1 MHSAIKQLEN
11 FVKFAAKE
19 LSLSKL
25 PKIHFVGKSENS
37 KAAFGHSIGD
47 KIYIRITDRHPGDIM
62 RTIAHEL
69 IHVKQ
74 TQMDKRGEQFRE
86 DEANA
91 IAGRIMRKFNT
102 TYPSV
107 FNQKATPSNIAE
119 TESLMPANVMGS
131 GGPGAGIQTFSPLI
145 NMDQGNKKFNPMK
158 ALYKKKK
165 LRDIVGLKAAIKRDR
180 RADTRKDYNG

>member
-1 MHSAIKQLEN
+1 MQSVIKQLN
-11 FVKFAAKE
+11 DFVKFAAKE
-19 LSLSKL
+19 LGLSKL
-25 PKIHFVGKSENS
+25 PKIHFVGSKENG
-37 KAAFGHSIGD
+37 KNAFGHSIAD
-47 KIYIRITDRHPGDIM
+47 KIYIRITERHPGDIM

-74 TQMDKRGEQFRE
+74 TQMGKHGEQFRE

-107 FNQKATPSNIAE
+107 FKQHATPANLKE
-119 TESLMPANVMGS
+119 TDSAVPANIMGN
-131 GGPGAGIQTFSPLI
+131 GLPGAGIQTFSPLM
-145 NMDQGNKKFNPMK
+145 NLDQGNKKYNPMT

-165 LRDIVGLKAAIKRDR
+165 LRDIVGLKAAFKRDR
-180 RADTRKDYNG
+180 RADTRKDQN

>member
-1 MHSAIKQLEN
+1 MQSVIKQLN
-11 FVKFAAKE
+11 DFVKFAAKE
-19 LSLSKL
+19 ISLSKL

-37 KAAFGHSIGD
+37 KAAFGHSKGD
-47 KIYIRITDRHPGDIM
+47 QIYIRISDRHPGDIM

-74 TQMDKRGEQFRE
+74 TQMGKHGEQFRE

-107 FNQKATPSNIAE
+107 FNQKATPPNIAE
-119 TESLMPANVMGS
+119 TESLMPANQMG
-131 GGPGAGIQTFSPLI
+131 GGPGAGIQTFSPLM
-145 NMDQGNKKFNPMK
+145 NFDQGNKKYNPMK

-165 LRDIVGLKAAIKRDR
+165 LRDIVGLKAAMKRDH
-180 RADTRKDYNG
+180 RAETRKDYNG

>member
-1 MHSAIKQLEN
+1 MQSVVKQLN
-11 FVKFAAKE
+11 DFVKFAAKE
-19 LSLSKL
+19 LGLSKL
-25 PKIHFVGKSENS
+25 PKIHFVGNKENG
-37 KAAFGHSIGD
+37 KNAFGHSIAD
-47 KIYIRITDRHPGDIM
+47 KIYVRITDRHPGDIM

-74 TQMDKRGEQFRE
+74 TQMGKRGEQYRE

-107 FNQKATPSNIAE
+107 FKQHATPANIKE
-119 TESLMPANVMGS
+119 MESAIPANVMGA
-131 GGPGAGIQTFSPLI
+131 GGPDAGIQTYSPLI
-145 NMDQGNKKFNPMK
+145 RFDQGNKKYNPMS

-165 LRDIVGLKAAIKRDR
+165 LRDIVGLKAALKRDH
-180 RADTRKDYNG
+180 RADTRKDQN

>member
-1 MHSAIKQLEN
+1 MQSVIKLLN
-11 FVKFAAKE
+11 DFVKFAAKE
-19 LSLSKL
+19 IGLSTL
-25 PKIHFVGKSENS
+25 PKIHFVGKSQNS
-37 KAAFGHSIGD
+37 KAAFGHSKGNE
-47 KIYIRITDRHPGDIM
+47 IYVRITERHPGDIM

-74 TQMDKRGEQFRE
+74 THMGKKGEQYRE

-107 FNQKATPSNIAE
+107 FNHKPTPSNIAE

-131 GGPGAGIQTFSPLI
+131 GGPGAGIQTYSPLI
-145 NMDQGNKKFNPMK
+145 DMDRGNKKFNPMS
-158 ALYKKKK
+158 ALHKKKK
-165 LRDIVGLKAAIKRDR
+165 LRDIVGLKAAFKRER
-180 RADTRKDYNG
+180 RAETRKDQN

>member
-1 MHSAIKQLEN
+1 MQSVIKELDN

-19 LSLSKL
+19 IRLSKL
-25 PKIHFVGKSENS
+25 PKIHFVGDSEDS

-47 KIYIRITDRHPGDIM
+47 KIYIRVTGRHPDDIM

-74 TQMDKRGEQFRE
+74 TQMGKHGEQFRE

-91 IAGRIMRKFNT
+91 MAGRIMRKYNT
-102 TYPSV
+102 TYPNV
-107 FNQKATPSNIAE
+107 FKQKPTASNIRE
-119 TESLMPANVMGS
+119 TESLMPANQMG

-145 NMDQGNKKFNPMK
+145 NFDQGNKKFNPMK

-165 LRDIVGLKAAIKRDR
+165 LRDIVGLKAAIKRDH
-180 RADTRKDYNG
+180 RAETRKDYNG